1 MMDNFK
7 FPFDDTTL
15 NFSHEYE
22 IYKFIL
28 PALSLS
34 FSLSPETP
42 ATATDRIF
50 FESNDVY
57 QRAPS
62 EVRITWNALN
72 LTTNANANIRISLF
86 GYRESTIR

>member
-1 MMDNFK
+1 MC
-7 FPFDDTTL
+7 L

-22 IYKFIL
+22 INKFLQHI
-28 PALSLS
+28 
-34 FSLSPETP
+34 PETP

-62 EVRITWNALN
+62 ELRITWNAMN
-72 LTTNANANIRISLF
+72 LTTNLNANVRISLF